1 MTWPYISNKE
11 SNFALN
17 LKLTL
22 QMKDPC
28 IRDLLS
34 ETELHYFLND
44 QNSRVVHELNLPVA
58 KARIDIAVING
69 SLHGYEIKSAS
80 DTLKRLPSQ
89 IEAYTKVFDYLS
101 IVTESKYYETILKL
115 TPKWIGVLVCDEKKG
130 LKTIKQVRKPKLNKN
145 KESFFL
151 GKLLWR
157 EELIDV
163 LNEYQ
168 ISFRKKDRNWI
179 LCETLAENLDLNTI
193 SFIVRDKLKQR
204 VNWKLNPKADCAA

>member
-1 MTWPYISNKE
+1 
-11 SNFALN
+11 
-17 LKLTL
+17 
-22 QMKDPC
+22 MKDPC

-34 ETELHYFLND
+34 ETELRHFLDD
-44 QNSRVVHELNLPVA
+44 QNSRVVHELSLPVA

-89 IEAYTKVFDYLS
+89 IEAYSKVFDYLS
-101 IVTESKYYETILKL
+101 IVTESKYYESILKL
-115 TPKWIGVLVCDEKKG
+115 TPNWIGVLVCVEKKG
-130 LKTIKQVRKPKLNKN
+130 FKTIKQVRKPKLNKN

-151 GKLLWR
+151 SKLLWR

-179 LCETLAENLDLNTI
+179 LCETLAENLDVNAI

-204 VNWKLNPKADCAA
+204 VNWKLNSKVDYVAS